1 MGNLNSTNKPYGQ
14 FRLKALRVAQLMASN
29 LCPVCKSLILV
40 RTSWTGDGISHT
52 PRIHNQPSSKW
63 KCPVQASKSQMGNL
77 GFTFIPVATNGEQ
90 ATEAVSA
97 GLSVTAARTNFI
109 WDGQE
114 KGKRLGAE

>member
-1 MGNLNSTNKPYGQ
+1 
-14 FRLKALRVAQLMASN
+14 
-29 LCPVCKSLILV
+29 
-40 RTSWTGDGISHT
+40 
-52 PRIHNQPSSKW
+52 
-63 KCPVQASKSQMGNL
+63 MGNL